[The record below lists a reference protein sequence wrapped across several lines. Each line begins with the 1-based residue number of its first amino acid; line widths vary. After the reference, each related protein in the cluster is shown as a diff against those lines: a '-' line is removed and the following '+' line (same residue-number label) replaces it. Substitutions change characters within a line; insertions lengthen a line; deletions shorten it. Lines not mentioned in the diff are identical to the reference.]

1 MDISIFLTSGMAI
14 LIGLFV
20 GMLMGALPGLGL
32 MLAISLLLPL
42 SYNMEALPSIL
53 MLLGVYQGAE
63 YGGSISAIL
72 LGIPGTAMAAA
83 TQLDGQPFA
92 QNKSPGKA
100 LAYSLT
106 ASTIGGLFG
115 GLVLIFL
122 SKPLTAFALKLG
134 EPEYFMLG
142 VIGLLAVAALG
153 SADSVKASI
162 SIILGLMAA
171 TVGIDMF
178 TGMPRFTGGVL
189 AMSDGINII
198 ALVVALFAFTEIFS
212 MISGDLNKKRK
223 LLSKELKVK
232 LSFKELREVAKP
244 IGIGSLM
251 GAVVGIIPGLGSNA
265 SSWFAYM
272 AAKKTAK
279 DPLSFGKGNPD
290 GIAAPESANNATV
303 GGALLPLL
311 TLGIPGSAS
320 IAIIAGAFIIHGI
333 QPGPQVLKNN
343 PELINAI
350 FIGFMFTTV
359 GMYIMG
365 KFMTSLFARIL
376 VLRESFLV
384 PAILV
389 FSLIG
394 VYTSQNSHFD
404 LWLALVLG
412 VIAYVLR
419 LLDFSVAYF
428 ILAFVLCPIIET
440 SMRRMIILAQGDIS
454 FYFGR
459 PIFVVLAAVVA
470 VILLVALKNTLKDR
484 KLAKLTH
491 RREAEGESVHQ

>member
-1 MDISIFLTSGMAI
+1 MDISVLIACGVAIFV
-14 LIGLFV
+14 GLFV

-42 SYNMEALPSIL
+42 SYNMDALSSIL
-53 MLLGVYQGAE
+53 MLLAVYQGAE

-83 TQLDGQPFA
+83 TQLDGQPYA
-92 QNKSPGKA
+92 QKKSPGKA
-100 LAYSLT
+100 LAFSLT

-122 SKPLTAFALKLG
+122 SKPLAAFALKLG

-153 SADSVKASI
+153 SSDAMKASI

-178 TGMPRFTGGVL
+178 TGLPRFTGDIL
-189 AMSDGINII
+189 ELSDGMNII
-198 ALVVALFAFTEIFS
+198 ALVVALFAFTEIFK
-212 MISGDLNKKRK
+212 MISGNLNKKREILAK
-223 LLSKELKVK
+223 DLKVK
-232 LSFKELREVAKP
+232 LTFKELRGVTKS
-244 IGIGSLM
+244 IGIGATIGSI
-251 GAVVGIIPGLGSNA
+251 VGIIPGLGANA

-279 DPLSFGKGNPD
+279 NPETFGKGNPD
-290 GIAAPESANNATV
+290 GIVAPEAANNATV

-333 QPGPQVLKNN
+333 QPGPQVLNNN

-350 FIGFMFTTV
+350 FIGFMFTTI

-365 KFMTSLFARIL
+365 KFMTGMFAKVL

-394 VYTSQNSHFD
+394 VYTSQNAHFD
-404 LWLALVLG
+404 LWLALGLG
-412 VIAYVLR
+412 VVAYILR
-419 LLDFSVAYF
+419 KLDFSVAYF

-440 SMRRMIILAQGDIS
+440 SLRRMVILSQGEIG
-454 FYFGR
+454 FYLNR
-459 PIFVVLAAVVA
+459 PIFMVLAIISVL
-470 VILLVALKNTLKDR
+470 ILIQSLRNTIIANKNKKAMKENT
-484 KLAKLTH
+484 AI
-491 RREAEGESVHQ
+491 